1 MPMGITNGNS
11 IFQRQMEW
19 VLRGLPFA
27 VAYVDDI
34 LIGSDGDTEEELLA
48 NHAKH
53 VRMVLDRL
61 AEYQLVAKLSKAQFF
76 VWSVEFCGHIL
87 EIGMRRPV
95 PAKLMALERWDRP
108 QTLKQLRSFLG
119 ACNWYSQYIAGYA
132 QVSAPLYNKL

>member
-1 MPMGITNGNS
+1 MPLIEDVLELQGSERIWTVLDMKHGFHQIPVREGHREYTAFHSPQGLMQWKVMPMGITNGNS

-34 LIGSDGDTEEELLA
+34 LTGSDGDTEEELLA

-61 AEYQLVAKLSKAQFF
+61 AEYQLVA
-76 VWSVEFCGHIL
+76 
-87 EIGMRRPV
+87 
-95 PAKLMALERWDRP
+95 
-108 QTLKQLRSFLG
+108 
-119 ACNWYSQYIAGYA
+119 
-132 QVSAPLYNKL
+132 